1 MGKRKSVPWKE
12 RLAQSLQIPRD
23 LICQES
29 VITLMGAREIL
40 VENYRGILE
49 YTEDHLLILTRQCK
63 IRIQGENLEVLYY
76 TSEEMKVSGRILDI
90 TYENL

>member
-1 MGKRKSVPWKE
+1 MSKRKSVPWKE

-40 VENYRGILE
+40 VENYRGISWN
-49 YTEDHLLILTRQCK
+49 IPK
-63 IRIQGENLEVLYY
+63 IIF
-76 TSEEMKVSGRILDI
+76 
-90 TYENL
+90 

>member
-1 MGKRKSVPWKE
+1 M
-12 RLAQSLQIPRD
+12 
-23 LICQES
+23 
-29 VITLMGAREIL
+29 ITLMGAREIL

-63 IRIQGENLEVLYY
+63 IRIKGENLEVLYY

>member
-1 MGKRKSVPWKE
+1 MSKRKSVPWKE

-40 VENYRGILE
+40 VE